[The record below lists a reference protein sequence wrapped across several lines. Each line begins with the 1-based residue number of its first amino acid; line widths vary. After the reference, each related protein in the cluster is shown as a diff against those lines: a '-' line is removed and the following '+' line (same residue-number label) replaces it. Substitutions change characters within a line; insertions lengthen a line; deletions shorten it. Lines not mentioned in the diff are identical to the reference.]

1 MSNVEEICDNWE
13 NCDFKWKNSFF
24 GTNLLRYVSMWK
36 TTLLSAKGI
45 MEWKSIAE
53 EKEHSKQL
61 ANMTIN
67 LEFSENNDN

>member
-1 MSNVEEICDNWE
+1 ME
-13 NCDFKWKNSFF
+13 KQFF
-24 GTNLLRYVSMWK
+24 ANNLLCYVSMWK

-45 MEWKSIAE
+45 MGWKSIAE

-61 ANMTIN
+61 ANMTNN